1 MTEGALVQVVGVSK
15 HYPAAD
21 RPVDA
26 VDDINLSIGAGEIVG
41 LVGPSGAGKSTLGR
55 LMLGLESPDAGR
67 VVVDGLDLAAL
78 GSRALRI
85 ARQRFHLLLQD
96 PFSSLHPGLR
106 IGTIIAEPMAIQGTP
121 RAGRVRQVESSLQ
134 RVGLSPPADYA
145 RRFPHEL
152 SGGQLQRVAV
162 ARAYVA
168 RPRLMVA
175 DEPTSMLDASL
186 RAGIIE
192 LLAALRD
199 DVGTA
204 IVFITHDLAS
214 ARALCDRVVVMSA
227 GRVVADQP
235 PDDLIANPPND
246 LVAELVAASDFT
258 PPDSDKTH
266 MDNMTAMV
274 HHGDNHNRR

>member
-1 MTEGALVQVVGVSK
+1 MTGAALAQIVGVSK
-15 HYPAAD
+15 RYPAGNS
-21 RPVDA
+21 PVDA
-26 VDDINLSIGAGEIVG
+26 VHEINLSIGGGEIVG

-55 LMLGLESPDAGR
+55 LLLGLERPDAGQ
-67 VVVDGLDLAAL
+67 VIVDGLDLASL

-85 ARQRFHLLLQD
+85 ARQRFHLILQD

-106 IGTIIAEPMAIQGTP
+106 ISSIIAEPMKIQGTP
-121 RAGRVRQVESSLQ
+121 KADRDRDVDSSLE

-162 ARAYVA
+162 ARAFVA
-168 RPRLMVA
+168 RPRLVVA

-192 LLAALRD
+192 LLAALRG

-214 ARALCDRVVVMSA
+214 ARSLCDRVVVMSA

-235 PDDLIANPPND
+235 PDDLIANPPNN
-246 LVAELVAASDFT
+246 LVAELVAASEFVA
-258 PPDSDKTH
+258 PS
-266 MDNMTAMV
+266 
-274 HHGDNHNRR
+274 

>member
-1 MTEGALVQVVGVSK
+1 MTGPAFAQIVGVSK
-15 HYPAAD
+15 RYPTGNGS
-21 RPVDA
+21 VDA
-26 VDDINLSIGAGEIVG
+26 VHEIDLSIGGGEIVG

-55 LMLGLESPDAGR
+55 LLLGLERPDAGQ
-67 VVVDGLDLAAL
+67 VIVDGLDLASL

-85 ARQRFHLLLQD
+85 ARRRFHLILQD

-106 IGTIIAEPMAIQGTP
+106 IGSIIAEPMKIQGTP
-121 RAGRVRQVESSLQ
+121 NADRERCIGSSLE
-134 RVGLSPPADYA
+134 RVGLSPPGDYA

-162 ARAYVA
+162 ARAFVA
-168 RPRLMVA
+168 RPRLVVA

-199 DVGTA
+199 DVGTT

-214 ARALCDRVVVMSA
+214 ARSLCDRVVVMSA

-246 LVAELVAASDFT
+246 MVAELVAASEFAA
-258 PPDSDKTH
+258 PS
-266 MDNMTAMV
+266 
-274 HHGDNHNRR
+274 